1 MSTTSV
7 TPSPVI
13 IVDDGELA
21 DVRELLAQLG
31 VGYREERRLESIAE
45 GESCGL
51 LITSALRALASENGR
66 AGAARRPCKL
76 HVVVYDTMSG
86 TLRRVLVQSGCDVV
100 IGRPVHPA
108 VLRLLVSHAL
118 YSGPERRNFIRAAMA
133 ATVKLR
139 VGRRAREATLVQLSL
154 RGCGLAT
161 SQSVEIGQDVEVIFP
176 PELTGGKEL
185 PLGCRVL
192 AAGPSAA
199 KAGRSRDISL
209 RFRSPHAA
217 ARTVLRGA
225 MTRHSLVTTGGA
237 ARKPARRPERAPAE
251 APEAATAVL
260 PEATAVLPEA
270 GDEGAA
276 TGADQRSSP
285 RKLFPRRVVAAAG
298 GGTQVLIG
306 RDLSVG
312 GMRVRPVPGL
322 HLGDEFKLALY
333 GNGEQP
339 ALVLKAVVGRD
350 DGWDGLVLH
359 FRDVGASLAA
369 KLERL
374 VESLPAARTTQGPGA
389 RAPGVVVSE
398 IIEHR

>member
-1 MSTTSV
+1 
-7 TPSPVI
+7 
-13 IVDDGELA
+13 
-21 DVRELLAQLG
+21 
-31 VGYREERRLESIAE
+31 
-45 GESCGL
+45 
-51 LITSALRALASENGR
+51 
-66 AGAARRPCKL
+66 
-76 HVVVYDTMSG
+76 
-86 TLRRVLVQSGCDVV
+86 
-100 IGRPVHPA
+100 
-108 VLRLLVSHAL
+108 
-118 YSGPERRNFIRAAMA
+118 MA
-133 ATVKLR
+133 
-139 VGRRAREATLVQLSL
+139 
-154 RGCGLAT
+154 
-161 SQSVEIGQDVEVIFP
+161 
-176 PELTGGKEL
+176 
-185 PLGCRVL
+185 
-192 AAGPSAA
+192 
-199 KAGRSRDISL
+199 
-209 RFRSPHAA
+209 
-217 ARTVLRGA
+217 
-225 MTRHSLVTTGGA
+225 RHSLVTTGGA
-237 ARKPARRPERAPAE
+237 ARKPAGRPERAPAE

-374 VESLPAARTTQGPGA
+374 VESLPAARATQGPGA